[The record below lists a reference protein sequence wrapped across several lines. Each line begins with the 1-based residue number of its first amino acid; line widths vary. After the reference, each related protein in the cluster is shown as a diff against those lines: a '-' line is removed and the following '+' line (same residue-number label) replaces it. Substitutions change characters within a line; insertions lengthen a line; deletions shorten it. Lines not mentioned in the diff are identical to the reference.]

1 MPAARKGKAPATS
14 ASSPIA
20 TTSSSA
26 SSSSAAPG
34 PSRPSRARQDS
45 SASLLSPMDDP
56 SSAQASASEA
66 QQQWTEPPWVGF
78 LETTEDALLIL
89 EAARRRLIPRVTRR
103 LADRERKL
111 INSGSV
117 FVFEEEESGIKRWTD
132 GFLWSPSRILGN
144 FLLYRETDKRNP
156 DGTPATRPGRSN
168 TTSMPSVSN
177 GGASSL
183 LVSEDP
189 TPVPYPSGAL
199 SRPKDDLAA
208 ASGGYS
214 AAGSSGLDR
223 ARERIL
229 LGSLTNSQKFK
240 EDGMMK
246 KTFSLTL
253 PNTTQT
259 HHIVSYYKVADVEAG
274 RLRTPSSLP
283 EFAALEIS
291 PEFLDKTHFRVQP
304 RVEVGEDGRVRF
316 RGETND
322 EPDSPSPEPPKDL
335 PHSSAAAASHH
346 HPSHGGSNVVVNGV
360 PPPTSHGAHHS
371 SHPYQRPQSH
381 HGSSSAASHYSASVG
396 STNSYSGFGP
406 SSSNYPSAGHHSRQ
420 NSISATSTA
429 GSLDYSSASST
440 TVGGLAAAAKA
451 QAEASARMYMNG
463 AAVAAAASSST
474 PSSKQFHPQQAGYF
488 PAGTGV
494 GSTASSLGLHYP
506 SALST
511 YNSSSASSSVSPPPP
526 PPASSYAG
534 STTSHTSHS
543 SARSTYSYD
552 SYSSA
557 YTNDNATGA
566 PPFQAPQLYN
576 PNQPSAG
583 SNAQFATT
591 SYPAS
596 LAPNRRASNA
606 MSSTTP
612 SVRSGMS
619 MSTTTSAAFEVPSDA
634 AVAAVRGSRS
644 GSRGSDSSSI
654 SSGPGSLVS
663 NSTAASSEVATPSI
677 ASSSRR
683 SSAGIMSSRPD
694 PLALGKMLAA
704 VKPEQALDEEAVVV
718 SNGYGDLA
726 FDMNMMNV
734 SFNGSNYGA
743 MGMTGVDDT
752 LGLGMDTMIMSPVQ
766 DVGLGDDQPP
776 LTATWCGATNANGY
790 DMSAASSFQQ
800 QSYIDQQLSQ
810 SPSHTSSTYY
820 PTTTA
825 AANAYSIPPPA
836 PTRQKSMP
844 SYPPSAS
851 MYGATYQFP
860 DQQQQQYYQ
869 HPGLMRATT
878 MYEPSATSFHGALG
892 GEQ

>member
-1 MPAARKGKAPATS
+1 MDDPSATS
-14 ASSPIA
+14 AS
-20 TTSSSA
+20 
-26 SSSSAAPG
+26 
-34 PSRPSRARQDS
+34 
-45 SASLLSPMDDP
+45 
-56 SSAQASASEA
+56 ASES

-168 TTSMPSVSN
+168 TTSLPSTSN

-199 SRPKDDLAA
+199 SRPKEDLAGGLA
-208 ASGGYS
+208 GGYS

-322 EPDSPSPEPPKDL
+322 EPDSPSPEPSKEL
-335 PHSSAAAASHH
+335 AHSSAPTAVPHH
-346 HPSHGGSNVVVNGV
+346 HPSHGGSNVVVGTTVVV
-360 PPPTSHGAHHS
+360 PAPTSHGAHHS

-381 HGSSSAASHYSASVG
+381 HGSSSAASHYSASIG

-406 SSSNYPSAGHHSRQ
+406 SSSANTVAYPAGRHSRQ
-420 NSISATSTA
+420 NSLSATSTA
-429 GSLDYSSASST
+429 GSLDYSTASST

-463 AAVAAAASSST
+463 AAIAAAASTTSSSS
-474 PSSKQFHPQQAGYF
+474 SSKQQQQFHQQQQAQGYF
-488 PAGTGV
+488 PNGTPV

-506 SALST
+506 SALSN

-534 STTSHTSHS
+534 SATSHTSHS
-543 SARSTYSYD
+543 SARSNYSYD
-552 SYSSA
+552 SYTSA

-576 PNQPSAG
+576 PNQPSAA

-591 SYPAS
+591 SYPPA
-596 LAPNRRASNA
+596 LAPNRRAANSL
-606 MSSTTP
+606 SSTTP

-619 MSTTTSAAFEVPSDA
+619 MSTTTSAAFEATNDA
-634 AVAAVRGSRS
+634 TGAAVRGSRS
-644 GSRGSDSSSI
+644 GSRGSTDSASI

-663 NSTAASSEVATPSI
+663 SSTAASSEVATPSI

-683 SSAGIMSSRPD
+683 SSAGLMSSRPD
-694 PLALGKMLAA
+694 PLTLNKMLAA
-704 VKPEQALDEEAVVV
+704 VKPEQSLDEEAVVV
-718 SNGYGDLA
+718 NGYGDLG
-726 FDMNMMNV
+726 FDAMNMNMNMMNM
-734 SFNGSNYGA
+734 SFNGAAGGYGA
-743 MGMTGVDDT
+743 MGMEDA

-776 LTATWCGATNANGY
+776 MTATAATWCGATPTTNGY

-800 QSYIDQQLSQ
+800 QSYIDQQ
-810 SPSHTSSTYY
+810 SPSHTSSGAYY
-820 PTTTA
+820 TTTA
-825 AANAYSIPPPA
+825 AANTYTIPPP

-844 SYPPSAS
+844 SYPAS
-851 MYGATYQFP
+851 SVYGTYQYA
-860 DQQQQQYYQ
+860 DQQQQQQYYQ
-869 HPGLMRATT
+869 HPGMMRATT
-878 MYEPSATSFHGALG
+878 MYEPSATSYHGALG